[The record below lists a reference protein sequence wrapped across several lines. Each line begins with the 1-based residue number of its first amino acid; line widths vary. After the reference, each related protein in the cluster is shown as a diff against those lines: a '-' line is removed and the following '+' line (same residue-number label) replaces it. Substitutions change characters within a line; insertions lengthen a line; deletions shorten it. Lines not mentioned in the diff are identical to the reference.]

1 MKTPLVR
8 KSIFGALPGVMEF
21 VHPSGCSKYYPGFS
35 PAFLASIIS
44 DLHKTVLSKLSFGD
58 IHQLTFT
65 GSIKKRERERHKK
78 MKTVFM
84 LELASRLPTVTPESL
99 SEISASGG
107 TEFLLSSSQF
117 VYVNRTP

>member
-35 PAFLASIIS
+35 PAFLASIVS
-44 DLHKTVLSKLSFGD
+44 ALHKTVLSKLSFGD
-58 IHQLTFT
+58 IHQLTFR
-65 GSIKKRERERHKK
+65 GSIKKKRERHKK

-84 LELASRLPTVTPESL
+84 LEPASRLPTVTPESPVRDFC
-99 SEISASGG
+99 IRRDC
-107 TEFLLSSSQF
+107 SSQF